1 MELIFIVI
9 AAVAPG
15 VALLYSIYEKDKR
28 CPEPIGQIAR
38 GFFYGVASAVFA
50 LVLELLP
57 ALLPT
62 FVEIPIISQLFSA
75 FIGAAIPE
83 ELAKLFML
91 WLLLRNNKY
100 FDEHLDGIV
109 YAISVAMGFA
119 SFENLL
125 YLFSSDEWV
134 STGIARGLISV
145 PGHYGFAVLMG
156 YYYSLYHFQKESYS
170 NKTKWLIF
178 IAPVVAH
185 GIFDTLLMVAQMAE
199 ELGFMIM
206 ILFFVFTNHLRKVGQ
221 SKIREMI
228 GIDRNKFESDL

>member
-50 LVLELLP
+50 LVLELFP

-109 YAISVAMGFA
+109 YAISIAMGFA

-125 YLFSSDEWV
+125 YLYSTEEWV
-134 STGIARGLISV
+134 STGIARGLVSV
-145 PGHYGFAVLMG
+145 PGHYGFAILMG
-156 YYYSLYHFQKESYS
+156 YYYSLYHFHKNSSSQKL
-170 NKTKWLIF
+170 KWMI
-178 IAPVVAH
+178 IVSPVIAH
-185 GIFDTLLMVAQMAE
+185 GVFDALLMIAEFAQEAG
-199 ELGFMIM
+199 LLIM
-206 ILFFVFTNHLRKVGQ
+206 ILFFVFTNRLRKVGQ
-221 SKIREMI
+221 SKIAELIRK
-228 GIDRNKFESDL
+228 DQYQD